1 MIKESKCCTDIMK
14 KHFNRELL
22 MTKDDDKD
30 LESSTKSWTC
40 NYVFVKGDPKVRGN
54 CHVTRK

>member
-1 MIKESKCCTDIMK
+1 MK